1 MTTAYTVEYL
11 DTAAGRNVIV
21 VKWAGIPL
29 GSSGTPWCSAEYN
42 DKTVHILGVFNGTT
56 VTIEGSN
63 QLVPTGYVGLVDPQ
77 GNSISQAATGIE
89 AILENPLWI
98 RPIKTVGGALTAI
111 IVIIVAR
118 RVQYSLG

>member
-11 DTAAGRNVIV
+11 DIAAGRNVIV

-29 GSSGTPWCSAEYN
+29 GSSGVPWCSAEYS

-63 QLVPTGYVGLVDPQ
+63 QPVPTDYVSLVDPQ
-77 GNSISQAATGIE
+77 GNTISKAATGIE
-89 AILENPLWI
+89 AILESPLWI
-98 RPIKTVGGALTAI
+98 KPVTTVGGALTAI

-118 RVQYSLG
+118 RIRNSLG